1 MSVTVKFFRGLEAE
15 LPTLEDGQPGW
26 TTDTHKLF
34 VGSEAGNIELS
45 GGGGGSSGIISGN
58 ATLGADGT
66 VTVLNASVTTKEKVF
81 LNRNSGNS
89 NEAIYVSAAVSGVS
103 FTITSTAG
111 SIDTGLVIG
120 YIIVL

>member
-58 ATLGADGT
+58 ATLGAD
-66 VTVLNASVTTKEKVF
+66 ASVTTKEKVF

>member
-45 GGGGGSSGIISGN
+45 GGGGSSGIISGN

-81 LNRNSGNS
+81 LNRNQGNS
-89 NEAIYVSAAVSGVS
+89 NEAIYVSAAVPGTS

-111 SIDTGLVIG
+111 SIDAGLVIG